1 MAWGKARIWAAA
13 LMVPLVLGGC
23 GQSQEKAAK
32 AAARFDAYYAAH
44 NYYAARVEITKAI
57 AAQEDV
63 PEYWSKLA
71 RVQTALGRY
80 LDAYGAYTHVIE
92 LDPKDDEAVQALAE
106 LSYSGGSFDD
116 AEKFADQ
123 WLDLQPRSLR
133 MLLVKG
139 SVAAARQDLA
149 EARAIVERMLAID
162 PANEG
167 ATILLARVLSA
178 GGDPEAAIGTIETS
192 IARDGETV
200 PKLMVLLDLYAG
212 QDDFRR
218 SARTYARLFTL
229 RPTDVDLRLDY
240 VKLLY
245 EQGLPDRALAMLA
258 RLTRSHPGDAALQQ
272 RIVDIW
278 TEVGSA
284 AVDVER
290 VRRFVAADGDDQMK
304 VALGHLLLDQ
314 KRHAEAEAVLRPFV
328 DQDAITAANVEADVL
343 YAGALAGLGRGVQA
357 TALVD
362 RILEFDEGN
371 PRALL
376 MRVRV
381 LVARGD
387 LPGALRY
394 AQLLVRDNPR
404 FADGRVALAGIYFR
418 RREPILA
425 DNAYAQAMNALPD
438 DSMMLAA
445 YVRYLLDTGRA
456 SKARDVANR
465 FTDDNP
471 RSRDGWQE
479 RAQLCIGV
487 GDAECVDQTFAA
499 LDRVPGG
506 AKIRHELA
514 AAWAAQQ
521 RQARTLGNPPSV
533 VAGR

>member
-1 MAWGKARIWAAA
+1 MARIWTAA
-13 LMVPLVLGGC
+13 LLVPLVLAGC

-44 NYYAARVEITKAI
+44 NYFAARVEITRAI

-80 LDAYGAYTHVIE
+80 LDAYSAYSHVVE
-92 LDPKDDEAVQALAE
+92 LDPKNEDAVQALAE
-106 LSYSGGSFDD
+106 LSYSGGSLDD

-123 WLDLQPRSLR
+123 WLALQPRSLR

-139 SVAAARQDLA
+139 SVAAARHDLA
-149 EARAIVERMLAID
+149 EARAIVDRMLAID
-162 PANEG
+162 PTNEG
-167 ATILLARVLSA
+167 ATILLARVLNA
-178 GGDPEAAIGTIETS
+178 GGDHESAVGTIEAS
-192 IARDGETV
+192 IAKDGETV

-212 QDDFRR
+212 QDDFRH

-229 RPTDVDLRLDY
+229 RPADVDLRLEY

-278 TEVGSA
+278 TDVGSA
-284 AVDVER
+284 AVDVDR
-290 VRRFVAADGDDQMK
+290 VRRFVSADGDEQMK

-314 KRHAEAEAVLRPFV
+314 NRYADAEVTLRPFV

-362 RILEFDEGN
+362 RILDFDEGN

-387 LPGALRY
+387 LPEALRY
-394 AQLLVRDNPR
+394 AQLLVRDNPGI
-404 FADGRVALAGIYFR
+404 AEGRVALARIYVR
-418 RREPILA
+418 RKEPVLA
-425 DNAYAQAMNALPD
+425 ANAFAQAMNALPD
-438 DSMMLAA
+438 DSAMLAA
-445 YVRYLLDTGRA
+445 YVRYLVETGRA
-456 SKARDVANR
+456 SNARDVAKR

-471 RSRDGWQE
+471 RSRDGWSE
-479 RAQLCIGV
+479 RARLCIAL
-487 GDAECVDQTFAA
+487 GDAACVEQTFAA
-499 LDRVPGG
+499 LDRISGG
-506 AKIRHELA
+506 AKTRHGLA

-521 RQARTLGNPPSV
+521 RQARVPGNPQPIV
-533 VAGR
+533 TGR